1 MRRSKLYKKQVEVA
15 GFDAQ
20 KRYSVSE
27 AIALLKGMPGV
38 KFDQTAEVA
47 FKLGVDPR
55 KSDQTVRGAVALPR
69 GTGKTVRVAV
79 VADGALAQD
88 ARDAG
93 ADFVGYEDIVE
104 KIKGGWQD
112 FDMLIAT
119 PDAMRLVRPLG
130 RQLGPRGLMP
140 NPKTGTVTDQV
151 GTAVREAKAGRA
163 EFRADRGACVHVPFG
178 KMSFEADALKENF
191 DVIVEAL
198 LKGMP
203 GVTFDQTAEVAFKLG
218 VDPRKS
224 DQTVRGAVAL
234 PRGTG
239 KTVRVAVVADG
250 PLAQD
255 ARDAGADFVGYE
267 DIVEKIKGG
276 WQDFDILIA
285 TPDAMRLVR
294 PLGRQLGPRG
304 LMPNPKT
311 GTVTDQVGTAV
322 REAKAG
328 RAEFRADRGAC
339 VHVPFGKMSFE
350 ADALK
355 ENFDVIV
362 DALNKAKPTT
372 AKGAYILSCTIS
384 ATMTPGVKINVKELV
399 RSKE

>member
-1 MRRSKLYKKQVEVA
+1 MRRSKLYRKQVEVA

-20 KRYSVSE
+20 KRYSVAE

-119 PDAMRLVRPLG
+119 PDAMRLV
-130 RQLGPRGLMP
+130 GPRGLMP

-198 LKGMP
+198 
-203 GVTFDQTAEVAFKLG
+203 
-218 VDPRKS
+218 
-224 DQTVRGAVAL
+224 
-234 PRGTG
+234 
-239 KTVRVAVVADG
+239 
-250 PLAQD
+250 
-255 ARDAGADFVGYE
+255 
-267 DIVEKIKGG
+267 
-276 WQDFDILIA
+276 
-285 TPDAMRLVR
+285 
-294 PLGRQLGPRG
+294 
-304 LMPNPKT
+304 
-311 GTVTDQVGTAV
+311 
-322 REAKAG
+322 
-328 RAEFRADRGAC
+328 
-339 VHVPFGKMSFE
+339 
-350 ADALK
+350 
-355 ENFDVIV
+355 
-362 DALNKAKPTT
+362 NKAKPTT